1 MTPTRRH
8 FLRIGTAAAALP
20 SFALAAGAEAYPSRP
35 VRIVVPFPAGN
46 ASDSVARLTAEG
58 LAEELGQSFI
68 VDNRPGA
75 GGNIGTEVVV
85 KASAD
90 GYTLLSI
97 GVSAAINATLYDNLA
112 FNFIR
117 DIAPVVSIARAPSTM
132 VVHPSLPVTTV
143 PEFIAYAKANP
154 GKINM
159 ASTGNGS
166 ASHVFGELFK
176 MMAGVDL
183 LHVPYRGSFMP
194 DLLAGRVQVLFGP
207 VPVSIEFV
215 RSGKLRALGVTST
228 TRLDVLP
235 DVPAIAEFVPGYEAN
250 GWYGVG
256 APINT
261 PAEIID
267 RLNAAINKGLADP
280 KMKPRLSDIGAIP
293 TPMTPTEFG
302 AFLAAETEKW
312 GKVIRTGNI
321 KPD

>member
-1 MTPTRRH
+1 MTPSRRQ
-8 FLRIGTAAAALP
+8 FLSMGAVAAALP
-20 SFALAAGAEAYPSRP
+20 SFSLVAGAQSYPSRP
-35 VRIVVPFPAGN
+35 VRIVVPFPAAN

-58 LAEELGQSFI
+58 LAEEFGQSFI

-85 KASAD
+85 KAPAD
-90 GYTLLSI
+90 GYMLLSI

-117 DIAPVVSIARAPSTM
+117 DIAPVASIARAPSTM

-176 MMAGVDL
+176 MTACVDL

-215 RSGKLRALGVTST
+215 RSGKLRALGVTSA
-228 TRLDVLP
+228 TRMDVLP

-250 GWYGVG
+250 GWYGIG
-256 APINT
+256 APTNT
-261 PAEIID
+261 PAEIIE
-267 RLNAAINKGLADP
+267 RLNKAINKGLADP

-293 TPMTPTEFG
+293 TPMTPAEFG
-302 AFLAAETEKW
+302 AFIAAETEKW